1 MVILTLVDMKICH
14 SLKKAKIEDVTHVD
28 SQDRMIDNCSKSL
41 TTDVINEECQ
51 SEIVTRSKDAVEP
64 SSCAKSCEVRVG
76 IGIKRKRS
84 FQPKPRCKTPS
95 VPYKI
100 PIWRS
105 TYKSK
110 LNQIKKLKKETSDLK
125 LQVSKANTKLVDSV
139 SEEYGQEIVTLRDTV
154 DEYELELEKGGR

>member
-1 MVILTLVDMKICH
+1 MKICH

-76 IGIKRKRS
+76 IGIKRKRLIE
-84 FQPKPRCKTPS
+84 
-95 VPYKI
+95 V
-100 PIWRS
+100 W
-105 TYKSK
+105 
-110 LNQIKKLKKETSDLK
+110 LNPQVRLIMEVMITAWDLGIMH
-125 LQVSKANTKLVDSV
+125 
-139 SEEYGQEIVTLRDTV
+139 Y
-154 DEYELELEKGGR
+154 Y